1 VHLSQVAA
9 RAQVQAQA
17 RQVRNIIGFLF
28 SSLILLVPTITSAMC
43 PVCTVAVVGGIG
55 LSRWLGVDD
64 SITGIWIGAALMSM
78 SLWTIN
84 WLDSKKIKFYG
95 RKILIFLV
103 IYVSVIWP
111 LYGLNIMGHPINV
124 LWGIDK
130 LLLGMTLGSLIFII
144 FALLYL
150 FLKKKNNGH
159 AHFAFEKIVLVL
171 VPLLI
176 TSGIFY
182 LITK

>member
-1 VHLSQVAA
+1 MHLSQVKA
-9 RAQVQAQA
+9 RAQA
-17 RQVRNIIGFLF
+17 RQVRSIFGVIF
-28 SSLILLVPTITSAMC
+28 SALILLIPTITSAMC
-43 PVCTVAVVGGIG
+43 PVCTVAVIGGIG

-64 SITGIWIGAALMSM
+64 AITGLWIGAALMSM
-78 SLWTIN
+78 SLWAIN

-95 RKILIFLV
+95 RKILVFLV

-130 LLLGMTLGSLIFII
+130 LLLGMTLGSLIFIT

-150 FLKKKNNGH
+150 FLKKKNGGH
-159 AHFAFEKIVLVL
+159 AHFPFEKIVLVL
-171 VPLLI
+171 IPLLI
-176 TSGIFY
+176 ASGIFY